1 MGKSITR
8 RAFLAGLTSSGLVA
22 SANSAWGNWASKWD
36 DILSF
41 SPSPANRLFLDAGAV
56 GFKYARQNSA
66 LTVGDTI
73 SFYPEIK
80 IDQFEAIE
88 DAVPS
93 FRHLLCDIY
102 EFVFRPIEAFP
113 NNLHKDCYHY
123 LIELWPG
130 FEVFH
135 FNWIEKGDN
144 YLRVNRW
151 YKGYGRLSNCG
162 DPSEENPHV
171 PPKRMKA
178 ISQRARVERTIE
190 NPLSKDYFEN
200 HCPWDEGKCYGYE
213 DALARLG
220 YWDNFRKFKKE
231 MSAHHHLMDTASCH
245 STSVDSCI
253 FRVKL
258 IIEG

>member
-1 MGKSITR
+1 MRKSITR
-8 RAFLAGLTSSGLVA
+8 RAFLARLTSSGLVV

-41 SPSPANRLFLDAGAV
+41 SPSPPDHLFLDAGAV
-56 GFKYARQNSA
+56 GFKYACQNSG

-80 IDQFEAIE
+80 IDQFDAIE

-93 FRHLLCDIY
+93 FRHLLGDIY
-102 EFVFRPIEAFP
+102 EITFRPIDAFP

-151 YKGYGRLSNCG
+151 YKGYGRLGNCG

-171 PPKRMKA
+171 PPERMKA
-178 ISQRARVERTIE
+178 ILQRARVERIIE
-190 NPLSKDYFEN
+190 NPLSQDYFEN
-200 HCPWDEGKCYGYE
+200 HCPWDEDKCYGYE

-220 YWDNFRKFKKE
+220 YWDNFQTFKKE
-231 MSAHHHLMDTASCH
+231 ISAHHHLMETASCH
-245 STSVDSCI
+245 PTSVDSCI

-258 IIEG
+258 MI